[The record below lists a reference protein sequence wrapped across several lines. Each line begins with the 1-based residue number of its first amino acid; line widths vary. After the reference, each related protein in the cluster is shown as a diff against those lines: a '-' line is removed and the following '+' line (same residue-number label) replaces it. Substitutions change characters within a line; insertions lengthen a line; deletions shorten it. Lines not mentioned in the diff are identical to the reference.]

1 MLEELVGLVVKLAL
15 VEEVPES
22 DALEDAERLGDG
34 VEAAAVAEDGQV
46 AHAPVQPDAVGA
58 LLAWHAIGSV
68 HPEIVECPGCGA
80 VYDADDEYLEIP
92 TCPACAT
99 PNTWEA
105 RQGPTFRRL
114 VAEIDGCASL
124 AELAA
129 LGKRVYTLALSHDQA
144 GVAWSH
150 YRLRKSAF
158 EAAVALGAPALA
170 LVAEVEQAPARVLPR
185 LGARLYRLQHGR
197 GAAITPVEW
206 RRVWQAY
213 HARKAALA
221 A

>member
-1 MLEELVGLVVKLAL
+1 MR
-15 VEEVPES
+15 PERNAKTRS
-22 DALEDAERLGDG
+22 REGRRRPRAGRSW
-34 VEAAAVAEDGQV
+34 
-46 AHAPVQPDAVGA
+46 P
-58 LLAWHAIGSV
+58 
-68 HPEIVECPGCGA
+68 
-80 VYDADDEYLEIP
+80 ADDECLEIP

-105 RQGPTFRRL
+105 RQGAGFRAL

-129 LGKRVYTLALSHDQA
+129 LGKRLYALALSHDPA

-150 YRLRKSAF
+150 YRLRKAAL
-158 EAAVALGAPALA
+158 EAAVALGAPARA
-170 LVAEVEQAPARVLPR
+170 LIAELEKAPARVLPR
-185 LGARLYRLQHGR
+185 LGARLYRLQHSSAA
-197 GAAITPVEW
+197 AAISVAEW

-213 HARKAALA
+213 HARKAARA